1 MFQFARRSFWH
12 VWSLVSAKEQKSA
25 RSARHRSFALQPA
38 FHWSARRLH
47 APPRLASPSRRE
59 RGECSAAE
67 GHRRRRLRVRRR
79 PAPPEP
85 TGPRHRGRLAGDRP
99 KKRNCAFTR
108 SNSSRNLDFLNAFA
122 SPLQV
127 AKRSNCAFSTVRGQ
141 RLSPAVDNDS
151 LEVTTSTRS
160 RTRSSRRDGRCA
172 CHMRARRLEDAVDGP
187 RAPQSGAAQQEQPPW
202 LHDVHTYHRTH
213 LLLSAA
219 LHDLTPHLLSMA
231 SSGSLECRM
240 RCAIAH
246 FEHFCC

>member
-1 MFQFARRSFWH
+1 MGSEQTELLFWTSVMQLLCSRTCSPSHALVGPNRTAR
-12 VWSLVSAKEQKSA
+12 L
-25 RSARHRSFALQPA
+25 
-38 FHWSARRLH
+38 RLH

-59 RGECSAAE
+59 RGECRAAE

-172 CHMRARRLEDAVDGP
+172 CHARPSTRRRGWTSSATEWRCSTRTAAM
-187 RAPQSGAAQQEQPPW
+187 AP
-202 LHDVHTYHRTH
+202 
-213 LLLSAA
+213 
-219 LHDLTPHLLSMA
+219 
-231 SSGSLECRM
+231 
-240 RCAIAH
+240 RCAYVPPQTPATSGRRRYTI
-246 FEHFCC
+246 

>member
-1 MFQFARRSFWH
+1 MQLLCSRTC
-12 VWSLVSAKEQKSA
+12 SA
-25 RSARHRSFALQPA
+25 QPA
-38 FHWSARRLH
+38 TRWLVGRLSALASR
-47 APPRLASPSRRE
+47 ATPPRLALTPRTRRMQRCGRPS
-59 RGECSAAE
+59 
-67 GHRRRRLRVRRR
+67 RRRLRVRRR

-172 CHMRARRLEDAVDGP
+172 CHMRARRLDDAVDGP

-202 LHDVHTYHRTH
+202 LHDVNHTYHRTH

-219 LHDLTPHLLSMA
+219 LHDLTPHLLSIA
-231 SSGSLECRM
+231 SSGSPECRM

-246 FEHFCC
+246 F

>member
-1 MFQFARRSFWH
+1 MQLLCSRLAALSQP
-12 VWSLVSAKEQKSA
+12 LVGWLVDSPPS
-25 RSARHRSFALQPA
+25 P
-38 FHWSARRLH
+38 H

-67 GHRRRRLRVRRR
+67 GHQDADYECGVGLLRLNQLDWTSSPWSPRRR
-79 PAPPEP
+79 PSEEAQLCL
-85 TGPRHRGRLAGDRP
+85 HH
-99 KKRNCAFTR
+99 R

-172 CHMRARRLEDAVDGP
+172 CHMRARRLDDAVDGP

-202 LHDVHTYHRTH
+202 LHDVNHTYHRTH

-219 LHDLTPHLLSMA
+219 LHDLTPTFS
-231 SSGSLECRM
+231 R
-240 RCAIAH
+240 
-246 FEHFCC
+246 